1 VVDTTKTQ
9 QINDTTA
16 AIFLKSMRAENNF
29 RRFFPGLSMLGK
41 HFTVK
46 KCHVD
51 KITRQY
57 TICNIMEKSVYA
69 HVLKMV
75 KV

>member
-1 VVDTTKTQ
+1 
-9 QINDTTA
+9 
-16 AIFLKSMRAENNF
+16 
-29 RRFFPGLSMLGK
+29 MLGK

-57 TICNIMEKSVYA
+57 TICNIMEKSVYS